1 MNRRVLFVDDD
12 ELMLVSYKRKFAN
25 KFDLELANTGMKG
38 LETLENSDP
47 FAVIIS
53 DFRMPKMDGVEFL
66 TRAQKLSE
74 DTTRIM
80 LTGQAGFQD
89 TINAVNEG
97 KISRFLT
104 KPCAPTLLIEAVEA
118 GIEQYRLINAE
129 RELLENTLAGSIK
142 MFSEI
147 LSLSQPEAFSRASRL
162 RHYISQIASH
172 AKLENVWQFKLA
184 AVLSQIGFISL
195 PPELVKKLNSHDD
208 LTAKEEK
215 MVADIPQIAY
225 SLIKKVPRLE
235 TVAEMVKIQKL
246 TFNESQE
253 YTNKHDGQNIAL
265 GAQLLKIAVDYD
277 ALIMQGKSRQ
287 QARDELN
294 RKKIEYNPEFLEAL
308 QYINDRTQQLIS
320 KTIGVADLQVDMF
333 LDQDIVAKN
342 GHILVSS
349 GQLVTEAVLKRL
361 ENFASG
367 IGVEEPFRVKCRSNT
382 I

>member
-12 ELMLVSYKRKFAN
+12 ELMLVSYKRKFSN
-25 KFDLELANTGMKG
+25 KFDLELANNGMKG
-38 LETLENSDP
+38 LETLEKNEP

-66 TRAQKLSE
+66 TRAQKVSQ
-74 DTTRIM
+74 DSTRIM

-89 TINAVNEG
+89 TIKAVNEG
-97 KISRFLT
+97 NISRFLT
-104 KPCAPTLLIEAVEA
+104 KPCAPKLLVEAVEG

-172 AKLENVWQFKLA
+172 MMLVNVWQFKLA

-195 PPELVKKLNSHDD
+195 PPEIMKKLNRHED
-208 LTAKEEK
+208 LTTKEEK
-215 MVADIPQIAY
+215 MVADIPLVAY

-235 TVAEMVKIQKL
+235 SVAEMVKIQKL

-253 YTNKHDGQNIAL
+253 YTNKHDGRNIAL
-265 GAQLLKIAVDYD
+265 GSQLLKLAIDYD
-277 ALIMQGKSRQ
+277 ALIMQGKTRQ
-287 QARDELN
+287 QAREVLN
-294 RKKIEYNPEFLEAL
+294 RRKIDYNPEFLDAL
-308 QYINDRTQQLIS
+308 QFIGDRAQQYITKS
-320 KTIGVADLQVDMF
+320 IGVADLLVDMIM
-333 LDQDIVAKN
+333 DQDIVAKN

-349 GQLVTEAVLKRL
+349 GQVVTEAVLKRL
-361 ENFASG
+361 ENFAAG
-367 IGVEEPFRVKCRSNT
+367 IGVDEPFRVKCRSNK